1 MQQNKLYVGNLAFS
15 ITQSDLEA
23 AFSPYGELEEV
34 RLITDRDTGRS
45 RGFAFVTF
53 ATQHA
58 AESAL
63 EMNGKPLEGRNLTV
77 NIAKERTGG
86 RSGGGRGGFRGF

>member
-15 ITQSDLEA
+15 ATQADVEEI
-23 AFSPYGELEEV
+23 FSAYGELDEV

-53 ATQHA
+53 ATQQA

-63 EMNGKPLEGRNLTV
+63 EMHGKLMKGRSLVV
-77 NIAKERTGG
+77 NIAKEKTD
-86 RSGGGRGGFRGF
+86 GRGRGRR